1 MKVSMSIE
9 GDGVVTEV
17 SREYEP
23 ESTDI
28 RSVAGQ
34 SIVRHEDP
42 TLESVTQ
49 AVASAAAIAHNL
61 NV

>member
-1 MKVSMSIE
+1 MRVSMSIE

-23 ESTDI
+23 ESTEI
-28 RSVAGQ
+28 RSVSDRQ
-34 SIVRHEDP
+34 IVKHEDP

-49 AVASAAAIAHNL
+49 AVASAAATAHNL

>member
-1 MKVSMSIE
+1 MRVSMDIE
-9 GDGVVTEV
+9 ADGVLTKVI
-17 SREYEP
+17 REYEP

-28 RSVAGQ
+28 RSVAGS

>member
-1 MKVSMSIE
+1 MTIE

-23 ESTDI
+23 ESAVVRAMSGAVAINAEDPAL
-28 RSVAGQ
+28 RSVT
-34 SIVRHEDP
+34 S
-42 TLESVTQ
+42 
-49 AVASAAAIAHNL
+49 AVASAAANAHNL

>member
-1 MKVSMSIE
+1 MDIE
-9 GDGVVTEV
+9 ADGVLTKVI
-17 SREYEP
+17 REYEP

-28 RSVAGQ
+28 RSVAGS